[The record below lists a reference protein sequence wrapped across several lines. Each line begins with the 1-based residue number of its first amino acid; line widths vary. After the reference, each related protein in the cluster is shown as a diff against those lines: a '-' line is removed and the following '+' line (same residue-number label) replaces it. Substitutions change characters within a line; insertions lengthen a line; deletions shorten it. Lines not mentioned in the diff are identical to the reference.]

1 MTGNFC
7 YFWLQVFELCSSQG
21 PEVGLEMFSNVQ
33 YFRVLVCGGDGTVAW
48 VLDAIERCNFE
59 SPPPV
64 AVLPLGTGNDLS
76 RVLRWG
82 GGFSTVEGQGGL
94 STFLHDINH
103 AAVTM
108 LDRWKVII
116 KEENLASDPSKVQ
129 SKFMMNYLGI
139 FSFLFSSLEKEI
151 LSAYPSKFLITST
164 CFLGMFIYG
173 KLLFDRNWM

>member
-1 MTGNFC
+1 MTSCVFLSKFC
-7 YFWLQVFELCSSQG
+7 YFWLQVFELSSIQG
-21 PEVGLEMFSNVQ
+21 PEAGLEMFSNAQ

-48 VLDAIERCNFE
+48 VLDAIERQNFE

-94 STFLHDINH
+94 SGFLHDINH

-108 LDRWKVII
+108 LDRWKVNIT
-116 KEENLASDPSKVQ
+116 EENSDSDPSKGQ

-139 FSFLFSSLEKEI
+139 FFFFQILRSSL
-151 LSAYPSKFLITST
+151 
-164 CFLGMFIYG
+164 
-173 KLLFDRNWM
+173 